1 MFTIMRLVLLEF
13 SYQTKKMLTVNVNV
27 NVKGLA
33 ESRRQRKWPLPR
45 GYIIRVTFTFR
56 LTVNIFM
63 KAFMKARK
71 IPVPSPYYMSLN
83 LSINVLVVLLTNAY
97 FLHVDPVNISIVDL
111 GDKIRKSDFLK

>member
-1 MFTIMRLVLLEF
+1 
-13 SYQTKKMLTVNVNV
+13 
-27 NVKGLA
+27 
-33 ESRRQRKWPLPR
+33 
-45 GYIIRVTFTFR
+45 
-56 LTVNIFM
+56 M
-63 KAFMKARK
+63 KAHK